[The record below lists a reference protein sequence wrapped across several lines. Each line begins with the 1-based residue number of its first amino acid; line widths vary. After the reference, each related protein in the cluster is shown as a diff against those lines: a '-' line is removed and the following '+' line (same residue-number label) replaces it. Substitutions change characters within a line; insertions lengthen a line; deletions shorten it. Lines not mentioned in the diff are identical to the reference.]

1 MTYFGFVLLFD
12 LIAGSQM
19 GVVNAEI
26 LALNSQNGKNPPN
39 VRVAMGMGMWN
50 NVLYWILKID
60 HENVGGIVYRT
71 ITNY

>member
-26 LALNSQNGKNPPN
+26 LAPNSQNDKIAPN
-39 VRVAMGMGMWN
+39 VR
-50 NVLYWILKID
+50 LD
-60 HENVGGIVYRT
+60 
-71 ITNY
+71 

>member
-26 LALNSQNGKNPPN
+26 LAPNSQNGKTASN
-39 VRVAMGMGMWN
+39 VPMDLRMG
-50 NVLYWILKID
+50 
-60 HENVGGIVYRT
+60 
-71 ITNY
+71 